1 MKVARVS
8 KLNGLKS
15 SVMGNSFII
24 STKHN
29 IPPAIIDL
37 ETNGIVTFKI
47 VFCSEFPSVLL
58 AEKIFGDVLLNPEFT
73 EPKPMAL
80 NLITYAI
87 SNTRIVPLR
96 NIFDSEEVKR
106 IDISLFILSK
116 NPAVDKTP
124 IAKIVP
130 GNAYPLAEKFAKNFN
145 ILFLLIFVAQATNVE
160 IIIII
165 PAPKNEIIIVLNKT
179 SQTGIDVE
187 IIFELIM
194 LFKRI
199 IIGNKK
205 PHMKGIKQIKENK
218 IVFKNET
225 LTGFM

>member
-80 NLITYAI
+80 NLIIALLHVQKLEIDYI
-87 SNTRIVPLR
+87 SMMVTKGKLLYLIQNQKPL
-96 NIFDSEEVKR
+96 K
-106 IDISLFILSK
+106 
-116 NPAVDKTP
+116 
-124 IAKIVP
+124 
-130 GNAYPLAEKFAKNFN
+130 
-145 ILFLLIFVAQATNVE
+145 
-160 IIIII
+160 
-165 PAPKNEIIIVLNKT
+165 
-179 SQTGIDVE
+179 
-187 IIFELIM
+187 M
-194 LFKRI
+194 
-199 IIGNKK
+199 
-205 PHMKGIKQIKENK
+205 
-218 IVFKNET
+218 
-225 LTGFM
+225 